1 MTNFERYKEELTQE
15 QFINSM
21 ILNCDGC
28 PVYPCNDENITE
40 DNGLDCEEKLLS
52 WCEEEV

>member
-1 MTNFERYKEELTQE
+1 MKIYVVTSGIY
-15 QFINSM
+15 
-21 ILNCDGC
+21 
-28 PVYPCNDENITE
+28 DENITE